1 MNRSMLMGRL
11 VRDPE
16 IRYTENDDGELAI
29 ANFRL
34 AVDRKYRNKGKDKAT
49 ADFIDCTAFAHLA
62 EFAEKYLYQGIRIIV
77 SGELRNNNYVNRDG
91 DKVYSMV
98 VRLDDIEFA
107 ESKNASQR
115 NEDSEESESSSDSK
129 RDFRRGQTSKD
140 REASTKNSSRGS
152 SKGSNEGRTRNRS
165 EPREDRNRSANSR
178 ERNRRQD
185 PDEEFRDMEEYEEDY
200 NFN

>member
-1 MNRSMLMGRL
+1 MNRSTLMGRL

-16 IRYTENDDGELAI
+16 IRYKKNDDGELAI
-29 ANFRL
+29 ANFKL
-34 AVDRKYRNKGKDKAT
+34 AVDRKFKNKDKDQAT

-62 EFAEKYLYQGIRIIV
+62 EFVEKYLYKGIKVVV

-91 DKVYSMV
+91 NKVYSMV

-115 NEDSEESESSSDSK
+115 NEDFDESESRSDSK
-129 RDFRRGQTSKD
+129 RESRRGQTSRD
-140 REASTKNSSRGS
+140 REMSTRNSSRGS
-152 SKGSNEGRTRNRS
+152 SKGSDEGRTRNRS
-165 EPREDRNRSANSR
+165 ESREDRNRSASSR